1 MGECKRKGEAYQK
14 KLADEQELMILK
26 AIFYVEGAM
35 NLDRHQK
42 RKLRAAGIMKQR
54 RAFQKDSDSE
64 EDEDVLI
71 DEFKEER

>member
-42 RKLRAAGIMKQR
+42 RKLRAAGIMK
-54 RAFQKDSDSE
+54 
-64 EDEDVLI
+64 
-71 DEFKEER
+71 